1 MWQVN
6 KKGRIGSL
14 MQLQNK
20 WMYWL
25 ICVIWLGSSAAR
37 AELTIEIDQSSDNAL
52 PIALIPFEFEGKGHP
67 PEAFAQIIGH
77 NLFRTGK
84 FKAIDEAELPA
95 KPNQLQD
102 IEFDRWKAIG
112 VDNLLMGRLIETKQG
127 LYQVEMR
134 FIDIL
139 RREQIMGKHWSGIT
153 TSNLRQVAHKISDL
167 IYKELTGIQG
177 AFNTKIAY
185 VTVKTKPEGREF
197 SLEVADADGHNSHP
211 ILRSTNPIMS
221 PSWSPDGKHLAYVT
235 FENGRS
241 EIAVQRLDGLKR
253 EIIASYK
260 GINGAPAWSPD
271 GKKMALTLSK
281 DGSADVYLMDMKTR
295 NLRRLT
301 RNWAI
306 ETEAVWAPN
315 GHSLFFNSDRRGQ
328 PQVFQVFLDTG
339 EIRRVSFIG
348 GYNAN
353 PAVSPDG
360 RYVAMVH
367 GHKGFHIGLLDLYNE
382 SFNIITKT
390 YLDES
395 PSFSPNGEM
404 ILYAMNQAG
413 LGKLAVVS
421 IDSSVTQVLSVQ
433 NGEVRA
439 PSWGPLLNE

>member
-1 MWQVN
+1 MLLLTKRKFFLVCVLWMV
-6 KKGRIGSL
+6 SL
-14 MQLQNK
+14 
-20 WMYWL
+20 
-25 ICVIWLGSSAAR
+25 SSR
-37 AELTIEIDQSSDNAL
+37 AELTIQIDQSSASAL
-52 PIALIPFEFEGKGHP
+52 PIALIPFEFEGKGLR
-67 PEAFAQIIGH
+67 PEAMSQIIGQ

-84 FKAIDEAELPA
+84 FKALDESQLPA
-95 KPNQLQD
+95 KPNHLKAIQ
-102 IEFDRWKAIG
+102 FDRWKALG
-112 VDNLLMGRLIETKQG
+112 VDNLLMGRLIETKNG
-127 LYQVEMR
+127 LYQIEMR
-134 FIDIL
+134 FVDIL
-139 RREQIMGKHWSGIT
+139 RKEQIMGKRWTGIT
-153 TSNLRQVAHKISDL
+153 KSNLRQVAHKITDL

-185 VTVKTKPEGREF
+185 VTVKTKNNNRHF

-221 PSWSPDGKHLAYVT
+221 PSWSPDGKQLAYVT

-241 EIAVQRLDGLKR
+241 EIVVQSLDGLKR

-295 NLRRLT
+295 HLRRLT

-382 SFNIITKT
+382 TFNVITKT

-433 NGEVRA
+433 DGEVRA

>member
-1 MWQVN
+1 M
-6 KKGRIGSL
+6 R
-14 MQLQNK
+14 LQSK
-20 WMYWL
+20 WMVFLVSVLW
-25 ICVIWLGSSAAR
+25 VSSFSVR
-37 AELTIEIDQSSDNAL
+37 AELIIQIDQSTDNAL
-52 PIALIPFEFEGKGHP
+52 PIGLIPFEFEGKGQP
-67 PEAFAQIIGH
+67 PEALAQIVGQ

-84 FKAIDEAELPA
+84 FKALDEAQLPA

-102 IEFDRWKAIG
+102 IQFNRWKALG
-112 VDNLLMGRLIETKQG
+112 VDNLLMGRLIEMTNGQ
-127 LYQVEMR
+127 YQVEMR
-134 FIDIL
+134 FIDVL
-139 RREQIMGKHWSGIT
+139 RKEQIMGKRWTGIAK
-153 TSNLRQVAHKISDL
+153 SNLRQVAHKISDL
-167 IYKELTGIQG
+167 IYQELTGIEG

-185 VTVKTKPEGREF
+185 VTVKTTDNKRYF
-197 SLEVADADGHNSHP
+197 SLEIADADGHNSHP
-211 ILRSTNPIMS
+211 ILRSSQPIMS
-221 PSWSPDGKHLAYVT
+221 PSWSPDGKQLAYVT

-241 EIAVQRLDGLKR
+241 EIVVQSLEGKSR
-253 EIIASYK
+253 EIVARYQ
-260 GINGAPAWSPD
+260 GINGAPDWSPD

-281 DGSADVYLMDMKTR
+281 DGSADIYIMDMKTR
-295 NLRRLT
+295 HLKRLT

-367 GHKGFHIGLLDLYNE
+367 GNKGFHIGLLDLYNE
-382 SFNIITKT
+382 SFNVITKT

-404 ILYAMNQAG
+404 ILYAMNQGG

-421 IDSSVTQVLSVQ
+421 IDSSVTQVLSVKK
-433 NGEVRA
+433 GEVRA
-439 PSWGPLLNE
+439 PSWGHLINE

>member
-1 MWQVN
+1 
-6 KKGRIGSL
+6 

-20 WMYWL
+20 WKIGL
-25 ICVIWLGSSAAR
+25 ICCLWFVSFAAR
-37 AELTIEIDQSSDNAL
+37 AELTIQIDQSSDNAL

-67 PEAFAQIIGH
+67 PEVFAQIIGQ

-84 FKAIDEAELPA
+84 FKALGEAQLPA
-95 KPNQLQD
+95 KPNQLQT
-102 IEFDRWKAIG
+102 IKFDQWKALG
-112 VDNLLMGRLIETKQG
+112 VDNLLMGRLIEMPNGQ
-127 LYQVEMR
+127 YQVEMR
-134 FIDIL
+134 FVDIL
-139 RREQIMGKHWSGIT
+139 RKEQIMGKRWTGIEK
-153 TSNLRQVAHKISDL
+153 SNLRQVAHKISDL
-167 IYKELTGIQG
+167 IYKEMTGIQG

-185 VTVKTKPEGREF
+185 VTVKTTNGTRYF
-197 SLEVADADGHNSHP
+197 NLEVADADGYNSNP
-211 ILRSTNPIMS
+211 ILRSSQPIMS
-221 PSWSPDGKHLAYVT
+221 PSWSPDGKQLAYVT
-235 FENGRS
+235 FEHGRS
-241 EIAVQRLDGLKR
+241 EIVVQSLDGKNR
-253 EIIASYK
+253 EIVASYQ

-281 DGSADVYLMDMKTR
+281 DGSADIYVMDMQSR
-295 NLRRLT
+295 HLQRLT

-328 PQVFQVFLDTG
+328 PQIFQVFLDTG
-339 EIRRVSFIG
+339 EIRRVSFVG

-367 GHKGFHIGLLDLYNE
+367 GNKGFHIGLLDLYNE
-382 SFNIITKT
+382 SFNVITKT

-413 LGKLAVVS
+413 LGKLAVVA
-421 IDSSVTQVLSVQ
+421 IDSSVTQVLSVKD
-433 NGEVRA
+433 GEVRA
-439 PSWGPLLNE
+439 PSWGPSLKD